1 MTWVTLVIV
10 VALAQ
15 YLVFALMVARARDT
29 FGVHAPATTGHPM
42 FERYMRVHQN
52 TMEQLVVFIPAIW
65 LFATYMSPNVAALLG
80 AVFIASRAL
89 YAVTYLRDPRSR
101 RTGILSSFVVLAVLL
116 AGAAIGALMAFLS

>member
-15 YLVFALMVARARDT
+15 YLVFALMVARARHT

-65 LFATYMSPNVAALLG
+65 LFATYLSPNVAALLG

-101 RTGILSSFVVLAVLL
+101 RTGIASSFVVLAVLL
-116 AGAAIGALMAFLS
+116 AGAAIGALKVYVS